1 MSDPSTLRPYRDA
14 VSAAGALAVEIGFL
28 DDTLTLGGE
37 VTALGLGALSASSD
51 FRHLRERL
59 APADQPRLDLL
70 RRVGPCDVRLR
81 ILGDDHEVR
90 YVRLIGQGDGLN
102 WRGLMLPAGGT
113 AGVRADMD
121 LETALADSLQ
131 SGDICAYYQ
140 PVVNLSTGA
149 LAGFEA
155 LARWDRPGVGLLGPD
170 EFMPLAQSQGYI
182 EAVGQTVRSMAAQD
196 LSAWLSAQST
206 PLNLFVTANATATEV
221 CAPDFA
227 DRLLEAVQGAGL
239 PRGGFKLEVNETD
252 VMLDP
257 DAAEKTLNAVRDQGV
272 PIVLD
277 DFGTG
282 YSSLA
287 RLDRFAFDV
296 VKLDQYFIR
305 AALTDGSARS
315 IISSVVR
322 IAESYGMLV
331 VAEGVETEAARTL
344 CLELGCDYGQG
355 FHYAPALSPQDAAR
369 AVTQGLKARFAPAR
383 FHAPSGR

>member
-1 MSDPSTLRPYRDA
+1 MSDTPNLKPYRDA

-28 DDTLTLGGE
+28 DHALTLGGDSLL
-37 VTALGLGALSASSD
+37 LGLGALSASAD
-51 FRHLRERL
+51 LRQLRERL
-59 APADQPRLDLL
+59 APVDQPRLDQL
-70 RRVGPCDVRLR
+70 RRAGPSDVRLR
-81 ILGDDHEVR
+81 LLGDDHEVR
-90 YVRLIGQGDGLN
+90 YVRLIGQGDGLT
-102 WRGLMLPAGGT
+102 WRGLMLPAGGS
-113 AGVRADMD
+113 AGGRADMD
-121 LETALADSLQ
+121 LESALAESLK
-131 SGDICAYYQ
+131 SGDVCAYYQ
-140 PVVNLSTGA
+140 PVVDLKTGV

-155 LARWDRPGVGLLGPD
+155 LARWERPGVGLLGPD
-170 EFMPLAQSQGYI
+170 EFMPLAQSHGYI
-182 EAVGQTVRSMAAQD
+182 EAVGETVRAMAAQD
-196 LSAWLSAQST
+196 LSTWLAAGPSA
-206 PLNLFVTANATATEV
+206 LDLFVTANATASEV

-227 DRLLEAVQGAGL
+227 ARLLEAVQTAGL

-257 DAAEKTLNAVRDQGV
+257 EAAERTLNAVRDQGV

-331 VAEGVETEAARTL
+331 VAEGIETQAAQTL
-344 CLELGCDYGQG
+344 CVELGCDYGQG
-355 FHYAPALSPQDAAR
+355 YQFAPALSPQDAAN
-369 AVTQGLKARFAPAR
+369 AVMHGMKARFAPAQ
-383 FHAPSGR
+383 PV

>member
-1 MSDPSTLRPYRDA
+1 MTDPSTLRPYMDA

-28 DDTLTLGGE
+28 DDSLTLGGE
-37 VTALGLGALSASSD
+37 ATALGLGALCASGD
-51 FRHLRERL
+51 FHHLKERL

-70 RRVGPCDVRLR
+70 RRAGPCDVRLR
-81 ILGDDHEVR
+81 LLGDDHEVR

-102 WRGLMLPAGGT
+102 WRGLMLPAGGS
-113 AGVRADMD
+113 AGGRADMD
-121 LETALADSLQ
+121 LETALAESLQ
-131 SGDICAYYQ
+131 SGDVCAYYQ

-149 LAGFEA
+149 LSGFEA
-155 LARWDRPGVGLLGPD
+155 LARWDRPGVGLLGAD
-170 EFMPLAQSQGYI
+170 EFMPLAQSHGYI
-182 EAVGQTVRSMAAQD
+182 GAVGETVRAMAAQD
-196 LSAWLSAQST
+196 LSAWLAAQSAS
-206 PLNLFVTANATATEV
+206 LDLFVTANATASEV
-221 CAPDFA
+221 SAPDFA

-239 PRGGFKLEVNETD
+239 PKGRFKLEVNETD
-252 VMLDP
+252 VMIDP
-257 DAAEKTLNAVRDQGV
+257 DAAERTLNAVRQEGV

-331 VAEGVETEAARTL
+331 VAEGVESAAAQTL
-344 CLELGCDYGQG
+344 CQELGCDFGQG
-355 FHYAPALSPQDAAR
+355 YHYAPALSPQDAAR
-369 AVTQGLKARFAPAR
+369 AVTQGLKTRFDPAR
-383 FHAPSGR
+383 LSKA

>member
-1 MSDPSTLRPYRDA
+1 MTGSDPLHPYMDA
-14 VSAAGALAVEIGFL
+14 VAAAGALAVEIGFL
-28 DDTLTLGGE
+28 DDTLSLGGE
-37 VTALGLGALSASSD
+37 ALSLGLGALSATGD
-51 FRHLRERL
+51 FRQLRDRL
-59 APADQPRLDLL
+59 APIDQSRLDQLK
-70 RRVGPCDVRLR
+70 RAGPTDVRLR
-81 ILGDDHEVR
+81 LLGDDHVVR
-90 YVRLIGQGDGLN
+90 YVRLIGQGDGLT
-102 WRGLMLPAGGT
+102 WRGLMLPAGGS
-113 AGVRADMD
+113 AGRRADMD
-121 LETALADSLQ
+121 LESALAESLN
-131 SGDICAYYQ
+131 SGEVCAYYQ
-140 PVVNLSTGA
+140 PVVDLKSGV

-170 EFMPLAQSQGYI
+170 EFMPLAQSHGYI
-182 EAVGQTVRSMAAQD
+182 EAVGETVRAMAVQD
-196 LSAWLSAQST
+196 LSAWLAAG
-206 PLNLFVTANATATEV
+206 PPALNLFVTANATASEV
-221 CAPDFA
+221 CNPDFA
-227 DRLLEAVQGAGL
+227 ERLLEAVQIAGL
-239 PRGGFKLEVNETD
+239 PKGGFKLEVNETD

-257 DAAEKTLNAVRDQGV
+257 EAAERTLNAVRDQGV

-331 VAEGVETEAARTL
+331 VAEGIETEAAQTL

-355 FHYAPALSPQDAAR
+355 YQFAPALSPQDAAQ
-369 AVTQGLKARFAPAR
+369 AVTQGLKARFAQAQPR
-383 FHAPSGR
+383 

>member
-1 MSDPSTLRPYRDA
+1 MTDPAALGPYQDA
-14 VSAAGALAVEIGFL
+14 VAAAGALAVEIGFL
-28 DDTLTLGGE
+28 DDSLHLGGE
-37 VTALGLGALSASSD
+37 ALSLGLGALNAEGG
-51 FRHLRERL
+51 FNQLRNRL
-59 APADQPRLDLL
+59 APADQPRLDVL

-81 ILGDDHEVR
+81 LLGDDHKVR

-102 WRGLMLPAGGT
+102 WRGLMLPAGGS

-121 LETALADSLQ
+121 METALAEALQ
-131 SGDICAYYQ
+131 AGDVCAFYQ
-140 PVVNLSTGA
+140 PVVDLKTRA

-155 LARWDRPGVGLLGPD
+155 LARWDRPGVGILGAE
-170 EFMPLAQSQGYI
+170 EFMPLAQSHGYI
-182 EAVGQTVRSMAAQD
+182 EAVGESVRAMAVLD
-196 LSAWLSAQST
+196 LSAWQAAYGGALD
-206 PLNLFVTANATATEV
+206 LFVAANATATEV
-221 CAPDFA
+221 SAPDFA
-227 DRLLEAVQGAGL
+227 DRLLEAVSAARL
-239 PRGGFKLEVNETD
+239 PAGGFKLEVNETD

-257 DAAEKTLNAVRDQGV
+257 DAAERTLNAVRDQGV

-322 IAESYGMLV
+322 IAESYGMQV
-331 VAEGVETEAARTL
+331 VAEGVETEAAQAL
-344 CLELGCDYGQG
+344 CLDLGCDYGQG
-355 FHYAPALSPQDAAR
+355 FLYAQALAPQDAAQ
-369 AVTQGLKARFAPAR
+369 AVTAGLKTRFHPAR
-383 FHAPSGR
+383 RTQA

>member
-1 MSDPSTLRPYRDA
+1 MTETAALYPFRDA

-28 DDTLTLGGE
+28 KDQLCLGGD
-37 VTALGLGALSASSD
+37 VTAFGLGALGATSE
-51 FRHLRERL
+51 FRRLRERL
-59 APADQPRLDLL
+59 APADQSRLELL
-70 RRVGPCDVRLR
+70 RQPGPSDVRLR
-81 ILGDDHEVR
+81 LLGDDHDVR

-102 WRGLMLPAGGT
+102 WQGLMLPAGGM
-113 AGVRADMD
+113 AGGRADHD
-121 LETALADSLQ
+121 LETALARSLK
-131 SGDICAYYQ
+131 SGDVCAYYQ
-140 PVVNLSTGA
+140 PVVDLKTGA

-155 LARWDRPGVGLLGPD
+155 LARWDRPGVGLLGAD
-170 EFMPLAQSQGYI
+170 EFMPLAQSHGYI
-182 EAVGQTVRSMAAQD
+182 AAVGDAVRAMAVQD
-196 LSAWLSAQST
+196 LSVWLAARDAR
-206 PLNLFVTANATATEV
+206 LALFVTANASATEV

-227 DRLLEAVQGAGL
+227 SRLLEAVQGAGV
-239 PRGGFKLEVNETD
+239 PRGAFKLEVNETD
-252 VMLDP
+252 VMQDP
-257 DAAEKTLNAVRDQGV
+257 DAAERTLNALRAQGV

-331 VAEGVETEAARTL
+331 VAEGVETDAAKEL
-344 CLELGCDYGQG
+344 CQELGCDYGQG
-355 FHYAPALSPQDAAR
+355 YRFAPALSPQDAAH
-369 AVTQGLKARFAPAR
+369 AVSHGLQGRFDPAR
-383 FHAPSGR
+383 AD

>member
-1 MSDPSTLRPYRDA
+1 MTDPSTLRPYMDA
-14 VSAAGALAVEIGFL
+14 VAAAGALAVEIGFL
-28 DDTLTLGGE
+28 DNSLSLGGE
-37 VTALGLGALSASSD
+37 ALLLGLGALSASGD
-51 FRHLRERL
+51 FSQLRERL
-59 APADQPRLDLL
+59 APADQPRLDQL
-70 RRVGPCDVRLR
+70 RRAGPCDVRLR
-81 ILGDDHEVR
+81 LLGDDHEVR
-90 YVRLIGQGDGLN
+90 YVRLIGQGDGMY
-102 WRGLMLPAGGT
+102 WRGLMLPAGGS
-113 AGVRADMD
+113 AGGRADMD
-121 LETALADSLQ
+121 LESALAESLK
-131 SGDICAYYQ
+131 SGDVCAYYQ
-140 PVVNLSTGA
+140 PVVNLKTGA
-149 LAGFEA
+149 LSGFEA

-170 EFMPLAQSQGYI
+170 EFMPLAQSHGYI
-182 EAVGQTVRSMAAQD
+182 EAVGETVRAMAAQD
-196 LSAWLSAQST
+196 LSAWLAAGPSA
-206 PLNLFVTANATATEV
+206 LNLFVTANATATEV
-221 CAPDFA
+221 SAPDFA
-227 DRLLEAVQGAGL
+227 DRLLEAVQGAGV

-322 IAESYGMLV
+322 IAESYGMAV
-331 VAEGVETEAARTL
+331 VAEGIETEAAQTL

-355 FHYAPALSPQDAAR
+355 FRFAPALSPQDAAR
-369 AVTQGLKARFAPAR
+369 AVTQGLNARFTPAQ
-383 FHAPSGR
+383 SG

>member
-1 MSDPSTLRPYRDA
+1 MSDTPNLKPYRDA

-28 DDTLTLGGE
+28 DHALTLGGD
-37 VTALGLGALSASSD
+37 ALMLGLGALSASAD
-51 FRHLRERL
+51 LRQLRERL
-59 APADQPRLDLL
+59 APADQPRLDQL
-70 RRVGPCDVRLR
+70 RRAGPSDLRLR
-81 ILGDDHEVR
+81 LLGDDHEVR
-90 YVRLIGQGDGLN
+90 YVRLIGQGDGLT
-102 WRGLMLPAGGT
+102 WRGLMLPAGGS
-113 AGVRADMD
+113 AGGRADMD
-121 LETALADSLQ
+121 LESALAESLK
-131 SGDICAYYQ
+131 SGDVCAYYQ
-140 PVVNLSTGA
+140 PVVDLKTGV

-155 LARWDRPGVGLLGPD
+155 LARWERPGVGLLGPD
-170 EFMPLAQSQGYI
+170 EFMPLAQSHGYI
-182 EAVGQTVRSMAAQD
+182 EAVGETVRAMAAQD
-196 LSAWLSAQST
+196 LSTWLAAGPSA
-206 PLNLFVTANATATEV
+206 LDLFVTANATASEV

-227 DRLLEAVQGAGL
+227 ARLLEAVQTAGL

-257 DAAEKTLNAVRDQGV
+257 EAAERTLNAVRDQGV

-331 VAEGVETEAARTL
+331 VAEGIETQAAQSL
-344 CLELGCDYGQG
+344 CVELGCDYGQG
-355 FHYAPALSPQDAAR
+355 YQFAPALSPQDAAN
-369 AVTQGLKARFAPAR
+369 AVTHGLKARFAPAQ
-383 FHAPSGR
+383 PE

>member
-1 MSDPSTLRPYRDA
+1 
-14 VSAAGALAVEIGFL
+14 
-28 DDTLTLGGE
+28 
-37 VTALGLGALSASSD
+37 
-51 FRHLRERL
+51 
-59 APADQPRLDLL
+59 
-70 RRVGPCDVRLR
+70 
-81 ILGDDHEVR
+81 
-90 YVRLIGQGDGLN
+90 
-102 WRGLMLPAGGT
+102 
-113 AGVRADMD
+113 
-121 LETALADSLQ
+121 
-131 SGDICAYYQ
+131 
-140 PVVNLSTGA
+140 
-149 LAGFEA
+149 
-155 LARWDRPGVGLLGPD
+155 
-170 EFMPLAQSQGYI
+170 
-182 EAVGQTVRSMAAQD
+182 
-196 LSAWLSAQST
+196 
-206 PLNLFVTANATATEV
+206 
-221 CAPDFA
+221 
-227 DRLLEAVQGAGL
+227 LLEAVQGAGL

-369 AVTQGLKARFAPAR
+369 AVTHGLKARFAPAR
-383 FHAPSGR
+383 FHDSSGR

>member
-1 MSDPSTLRPYRDA
+1 MTDPSTLRPYMDA

-28 DDTLTLGGE
+28 DDSLTLGGE
-37 VTALGLGALSASSD
+37 ATALGLGALCASGD
-51 FRHLRERL
+51 FHHLKERL
-59 APADQPRLDLL
+59 APADQPRLELL
-70 RRVGPCDVRLR
+70 RRAGPCDVRLR
-81 ILGDDHEVR
+81 LLGDDHEVR

-102 WRGLMLPAGGT
+102 WRGLMLPAGGS
-113 AGVRADMD
+113 AGGRADMD
-121 LETALADSLQ
+121 LETALAESLQ
-131 SGDICAYYQ
+131 SGDVCAYYQ

-149 LAGFEA
+149 LSGFEA
-155 LARWDRPGVGLLGPD
+155 LARWDRPGVGLLGAD
-170 EFMPLAQSQGYI
+170 EFMPLAQSHGYI
-182 EAVGQTVRSMAAQD
+182 EAVGETVRAMAAQD
-196 LSAWLSAQST
+196 LSAWLAAQSAS
-206 PLNLFVTANATATEV
+206 LDLFVTANATASEV
-221 CAPDFA
+221 SAPDFA

-239 PRGGFKLEVNETD
+239 PKGRFKLEVNETD
-252 VMLDP
+252 VMIDP
-257 DAAEKTLNAVRDQGV
+257 DAAERTLNAVRQEGV

-331 VAEGVETEAARTL
+331 VAEGVESAAAQTL
-344 CLELGCDYGQG
+344 CRELGCDFGQG
-355 FHYAPALSPQDAAR
+355 YHYAPALSPQDAAR
-369 AVTQGLKARFAPAR
+369 AVTQGLKTRFDPAR
-383 FHAPSGR
+383 LSKA

>member
-1 MSDPSTLRPYRDA
+1 MSDTSNLKPYRDA

-28 DDTLTLGGE
+28 DHALTLGGD
-37 VTALGLGALSASSD
+37 ALLLGLGALSASAD
-51 FRHLRERL
+51 LRQLRERL
-59 APADQPRLDLL
+59 APVDQPRLDQL
-70 RRVGPCDVRLR
+70 RRAGPSDVRLR
-81 ILGDDHEVR
+81 LLGDDHEVR
-90 YVRLIGQGDGLN
+90 YVRLIGQGDGLT
-102 WRGLMLPAGGT
+102 WRGLMLPAGGS
-113 AGVRADMD
+113 AGGRADMD
-121 LETALADSLQ
+121 LESALAESLK
-131 SGDICAYYQ
+131 SGDVCAYYQ
-140 PVVNLSTGA
+140 PVVDLKTGV

-155 LARWDRPGVGLLGPD
+155 LARWERPGVGLLGPD
-170 EFMPLAQSQGYI
+170 EFMPLAQSHGYI
-182 EAVGQTVRSMAAQD
+182 EAVGETVRAMAAQD
-196 LSAWLSAQST
+196 LSTWLAAGSSA
-206 PLNLFVTANATATEV
+206 LDLFVTANATASEV

-227 DRLLEAVQGAGL
+227 ERLLEAVQTAGL

-257 DAAEKTLNAVRDQGV
+257 EAAERTLNAVRDQGV

-331 VAEGVETEAARTL
+331 VAEGIETQAAQTL
-344 CLELGCDYGQG
+344 CVELGCDYGQG
-355 FHYAPALSPQDAAR
+355 YQFAPALSPQDAAN
-369 AVTQGLKARFAPAR
+369 AVMHGMKARFAPAQ
-383 FHAPSGR
+383 PV